1 MAADGSQLDNERER
15 SNATSCLCNDHCA
28 RGRRRARCMR
38 TKLGQGRRGSEGCR
52 GKSSGCD
59 QGSSRQGGR
68 CGQGSG
74 ERRRGE
80 GGRSDEGSR
89 GQGRRGDE
97 GSRGQGRRGD
107 EGSDEQGSRRHE
119 ASGRQSQGGREEIA
133 AARVIEGAS
142 RATPRRRLADD
153 LAAPSSARR
162 RGEVVSET
170 PARRGARRA
179 LDNARSRYF
188 FTASLALSAACFV
201 AATALFVASFV
212 ASAALPAASFVA
224 SAALPAASFVASAAL
239 PAASFV
245 ASLAFAAASLAAAL
259 AASAALSAAS
269 LVAAAA
275 LSAAAFASAAALSEL
290 CPHAASAAA
299 AASAV
304 IIAKARRCIG
314 SLPFVVELRSV
325 GRHSARIRQFYRMRE
340 PAVGAGTARI
350 GVPAGRRN
358 TSPNTPPT
366 TIAAQ
371 AAIVHTSG

>member
-80 GGRSDEGSR
+80 GGRGNEGS
-89 GQGRRGDE
+89 G
-97 GSRGQGRRGD
+97 GQGRRGD

-142 RATPRRRLADD
+142 C
-153 LAAPSSARR
+153 ARR

-170 PARRGARRA
+170 PARRGAR
-179 LDNARSRYF
+179 S
-188 FTASLALSAACFV
+188 S
-201 AATALFVASFV
+201 
-212 ASAALPAASFVA
+212 
-224 SAALPAASFVASAAL
+224 
-239 PAASFV
+239 
-245 ASLAFAAASLAAAL
+245 
-259 AASAALSAAS
+259 
-269 LVAAAA
+269 
-275 LSAAAFASAAALSEL
+275 ASAAATVPS
-290 CPHAASAAA
+290 PARRASAAGR
-299 AASAV
+299 
-304 IIAKARRCIG
+304 IPTRR
-314 SLPFVVELRSV
+314 
-325 GRHSARIRQFYRMRE
+325 
-340 PAVGAGTARI
+340 
-350 GVPAGRRN
+350 
-358 TSPNTPPT
+358 
-366 TIAAQ
+366 
-371 AAIVHTSG
+371 